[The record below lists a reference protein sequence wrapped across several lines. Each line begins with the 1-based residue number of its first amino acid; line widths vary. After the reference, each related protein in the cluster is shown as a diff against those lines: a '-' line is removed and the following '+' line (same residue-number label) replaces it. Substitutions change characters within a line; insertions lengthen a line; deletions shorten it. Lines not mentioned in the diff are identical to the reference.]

1 MVNKSVFAAYL
12 VLCVKG
18 WETGLV
24 SFAKLKLDIKEAI
37 TVLIQSYS
45 ISKSFH
51 LK

>member
-1 MVNKSVFAAYL
+1 MVKYSVFVGYL
-12 VLCVKG
+12 VLCIKG

-24 SFAKLKLDIKEAI
+24 SFAKLKIDIKDGI
-37 TVLIQSYS
+37 TLLIKYYS